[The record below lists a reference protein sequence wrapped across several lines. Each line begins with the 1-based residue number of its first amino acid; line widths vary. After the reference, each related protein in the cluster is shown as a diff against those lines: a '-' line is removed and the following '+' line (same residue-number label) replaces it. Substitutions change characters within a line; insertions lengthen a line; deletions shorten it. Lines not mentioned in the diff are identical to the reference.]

1 MSKFI
6 DSLMTKSASEAV
18 EILATKYAEIQE
30 AKRAN
35 HVKSAGIREMY
46 DSALQ
51 SFADMPEESRRA
63 IIGGAAGAGIGG
75 LGSLGIGYIKN
86 KKLKLSD
93 ALYGALAGAV
103 PGAAIGALTADIPV
117 LAGTGTGTDPGTE
130 TKTPED
136 SAILGTTVVGGGGLL
151 LGGAAGRGTAGLV
164 GKGLGYHE
172 PRLLPPADII
182 AAMAKKPVDQTAGE
196 QHSVKTYQEG
206 LKADKNQRLGHSK
219 YGPSRGKFNQLLT
232 LVGMAG
238 GTGLGGYMGNQGAK
252 ATGWIPKMINPWID
266 GPPPA
271 ATQKKPNP

>member
-6 DSLMTKSASEAV
+6 DYLMTKSASEAV

-35 HVKSAGIREMY
+35 HVKSANIGEMY
-46 DSALQ
+46 NSALQ
-51 SFADMPEESRRA
+51 SFADLPEESRRA

-103 PGAAIGALTADIPV
+103 PGAAIGALTADIPA
-117 LAGTGTGTDPGTE
+117 LPAGAVGGGASGGQTG
-130 TKTPED
+130 PED
-136 SAILGTTVVGGGGLL
+136 SAILGTTVGAGLGAGLGGLA
-151 LGGAAGRGTAGLV
+151 GRTTAAGI
-164 GKGLGYHE
+164 GKVIGYNAPHVS
-172 PRLLPPADII
+172 LQPADV
-182 AAMAKKPVDQTAGE
+182 AAAKAKGSSTSHAEND
-196 QHSVKTYQEG
+196 
-206 LKADKNQRLGHSK
+206 LMKAWDSPKNERLGHSK
-219 YGPSRGKFNQLLT
+219 RGPSRGKFNQLLT
-232 LVGMAG
+232 LIGMAG
-238 GTGLGGYMGNQGAK
+238 GTGLGGYAGNQGSK

-271 ATQKKPNP
+271 ATQTKPNP